1 MCRGEAVEELMEEGE
16 RCVRG
21 SVGRG
26 REVCAGGDGGGD
38 GRGGRSV

>member
-16 RCVRG
+16 RCVRVG

-26 REVCAGGDGGGD
+26 REVCAGE
-38 GRGGRSV
+38 RRWRS